1 MTSSTTKER
10 RERKELILSII
21 DNNFQ
26 STLEIFLKAE
36 KLNYKWEQKTILRD
50 LEELEKQNKIT
61 KNTKYEG
68 RGYGTRN
75 FWKTKNA

>member
-61 KNTKYEG
+61 TKRNKG
-68 RGYGTRN
+68 GLVGTRN